1 MCKSWR
7 NVCFFHLSF
16 YQIQGY
22 LMYLGPRTFIFSIPA
37 PYKCAFFILLL
48 LGNTEAHSVL
58 ADWLGSTHDVPSS
71 CYSVFFCFKK
81 RIFWRWHLWYIIVCP
96 SPSIKLAFY
105 HLTFLLLFSY
115 RAPWHIHCTHVISIS
130 YPPRIRHLQRHVF
143 DLPSSFSYI

>member
-1 MCKSWR
+1 MISVILIFGCLCRSSISKSKWQR
-7 NVCFFHLSF
+7 NIVQRCA
-16 YQIQGY
+16 
-22 LMYLGPRTFIFSIPA
+22 T
-37 PYKCAFFILLL
+37 YKCAFFILLL
-48 LGNTEAHSVL
+48 LCNTEAHSVL

-71 CYSVFFCFKK
+71 CYSVFFASK

-105 HLTFLLLFSY
+105 HLTFLFLFSY